1 MSANGRT
8 YAIWLRVFT
17 TPTEERPKLRDLGRV
32 SLHSHDRAWA
42 NIALNTGGDV
52 TIAPT
57 SRHGIPCLT
66 IRSRFGGDHREA
78 ITQLVRYLKSAGL
91 SASLIDETAPSLS
104 LRQKMG
110 WAS

>member
-17 TPTEERPKLRDLGRV
+17 TPDEARPKLRNLGKV
-32 SLHSHDRAWA
+32 SLHSHDKAWA
-42 NIALNTGGDV
+42 NIAANTGGDV
-52 TIAPT
+52 TITPT
-57 SRHGIPCLT
+57 SRQGIACLT
-66 IRSRFGGDHREA
+66 VRSRFGGDHREA
-78 ITQLVRYLKSAGL
+78 LTQLVRYLKSAGL
-91 SASLIDETAPSLS
+91 SASLIDETAPSLG